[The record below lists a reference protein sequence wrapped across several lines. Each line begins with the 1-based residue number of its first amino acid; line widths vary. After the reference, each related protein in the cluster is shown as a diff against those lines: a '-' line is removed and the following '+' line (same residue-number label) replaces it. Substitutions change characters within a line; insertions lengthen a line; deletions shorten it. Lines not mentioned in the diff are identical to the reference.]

1 MAGETEDV
9 PVTAEAFGTW
19 LMQYQ
24 ADPTQPEVR
33 SNGR

>member
-24 ADPTQPEVR
+24 ADSKQPEVHR
-33 SNGR
+33 NGR